1 MKQIKKIKDMETT
14 QDVLDRTTF
23 IQEILNGES
32 LKSLIG
38 LESNYGS
45 YEKLLTISFKIAV
58 KKAHTV
64 EEIEKCA
71 VAVEKCRYGLFDP
84 DEWAEQIR
92 IKAYGIEWY
101 LKRQFNSPMFQEF
114 VNFTNET
121 GIDNPFE
128 GLQEKLS

>member
-1 MKQIKKIKDMETT
+1 MREMETAE
-14 QDVLDRTTF
+14 QVLSYTKC
-23 IQEILNGES
+23 IQEVLNGETWKLS
-32 LKSLIG
+32 LNLDDDF
-38 LESNYGS
+38 ES
-45 YEKLLTISFKIAV
+45 YEKLMTISFKIAV

-71 VAVEKCRYGLFDP
+71 VAVEECRYGQFDP